1 MRFYFQITLTLL
13 LALLLFVG
21 CETTKNIQGSIT
33 STVDSMISDVDKD
46 LFAQVPENQ
55 REGVQKAAFDL
66 LVLNEKVKIAELKE
80 ELAGKQKKYANNE
93 LDLSKQNKKEA
104 IVKLDIEKLEAID
117 RSGLGEKKDN
127 IKTIADLKAKVLDI
141 DSDKLKVGAKLHTT
155 QIDIDNLIKQIKEME
170 EIIKNMKMVKE

>member
-55 REGVQKAAFDL
+55 REGVQKAVFDL
-66 LVLNEKVKIAELKE
+66 LVLNEKVKLAELKK
-80 ELAGKQKKYANNE
+80 ELAGKQKKYANYE

-104 IVKLDIEKLEAID
+104 SVKLDIEKLEAID

-141 DSDKLKVGAKLHTT
+141 ESDKVKIEAKLPTT

>member
-1 MRFYFQITLTLL
+1 MRFYFQIILTLL
-13 LALLLFVG
+13 LALSLFVG
-21 CETTKNIQGSIT
+21 CETTKNIQGRIT
-33 STVDSMISDVDKD
+33 STVDSMTSDVDKD

-55 REGVQKAAFDL
+55 REGVQKAVFDF
-66 LVLNEKVKIAELKE
+66 LVSSEKVKLAELKE
-80 ELAGKQKKYANNE
+80 ELASKQKKYANYE
-93 LDLSKQNKKEA
+93 LDLAKKNKKEA
-104 IVKLDIEKLEAID
+104 CVKLDIEKLEAID

-141 DSDKLKVGAKLHTT
+141 ESDKVKIEAKLPTT